1 MENILLEEI
10 NRMRRLMNLM
20 EVEDIETEDT
30 LDNDPLRDT
39 IITSLKQQ
47 IGGGK
52 EIYVRLVDNRPGK
65 EGKSNI
71 VKMVNGEVIDIDDD
85 QPEPVSESIKDT
97 LKIGAVCL
105 ILASGMVSCTKEDGN
120 YNLANDSRFTLKPGI
135 LNTLG
140 KEYFDSPVQGKDK
153 IYVIASN
160 QSGAGK
166 GRERYLYHDYTSK
179 IKNYGSKPFSS
190 QEYPDS
196 FATGANGIA
205 PTEVVQVFPFNADMV
220 SKLQPYNKT
229 GIPLGTFLGKY
240 KNVVVVEVLGSS
252 NYDWSDPY
260 NPKEVNDTKRKVG
273 HAIYLTNTDGI
284 NVGELYP
291 TTLDVMFGTYKNPIT
306 GNDKLMGLDDYYN
319 NNFNNLLGDKPE
331 L

>member
-1 MENILLEEI
+1 MEKVLLKEI
-10 NRMRRLMNLM
+10 NKMRRLMNLM

-30 LDNDPLRDT
+30 LNNDPLKDT
-39 IITSLKQQ
+39 IIKSLKKQL
-47 IGGGK
+47 GGGK
-52 EIYVRLVDNRPGK
+52 EIYVKLVDNRPGK
-65 EGKSNI
+65 EGKTNI

-85 QPEPVSESIKDT
+85 QPEPISESIKDT

-105 ILASGMVSCTKEDGN
+105 ILASGMISCKKEDG
-120 YNLANDSRFTLKPGI
+120 YNLANDTRFTLKPSI

-140 KEYFDSPVQGKDK
+140 KECFDSPVQGKDK

-179 IKNYGSKPFSS
+179 VKNYGGKPFHSE
-190 QEYPDS
+190 EYPDS

-205 PTEVVQVFPFNADMV
+205 PTEVIQVLPFN
-220 SKLQPYNKT
+220 SNISNKLQPYNKT
-229 GIPLGTFLGKY
+229 GFPLSSFLGKY
-240 KNVVVVEVLGSS
+240 KNVVVVEILGCSH
-252 NYDWSDPY
+252 YDWTDPY
-260 NPKEVNDTKRKVG
+260 KPKEVSDPKYKTG
-273 HAIYLTNTDGI
+273 YAIYLTNSDAI

-291 TTLDVMFGTYKNPIT
+291 TTLDVMFGTFKNPIG
-306 GNDKLMGLDDYYN
+306 GNDKLMSLNNYYMS
-319 NNFNNLLGDKPE
+319 NFINLLGDKPE

>member
-20 EVEDIETEDT
+20 EVEDIKTEDT

-47 IGGGK
+47 LGGGK

-65 EGKSNI
+65 GGKSNI

-105 ILASGMVSCTKEDGN
+105 ILASGMVSCTKEDSN

-153 IYVIASN
+153 IYVIAGN

-166 GRERYLYHDYTSK
+166 GSERYLYHDYTSK

-205 PTEVVQVFPFNADMV
+205 PTEVIQVLPFNADMV
-220 SKLQPYNKT
+220 NKLQPYNKT
-229 GIPLGTFLGKY
+229 GVPLGSFLGKY
-240 KNVVVVEVLGSS
+240 KNVVVVELLGCSH
-252 NYDWSDPY
+252 YDWTDPY
-260 NPKEVNDTKRKVG
+260 KPKEVSDPKYKTG
-273 HAIYLTNTDGI
+273 YAIYLTNADAI

-291 TTLDVMFGTYKNPIT
+291 TTLDVMFGTYKNPIG
-306 GNDKLMGLDDYYN
+306 GNDKLMSLN
-319 NNFNNLLGDKPE
+319 NYHMSNFINLLGDKPE

>member
-20 EVEDIETEDT
+20 EVEEIKTEDT
-30 LDNDPLRDT
+30 LENDPQNEK
-39 IITSLKQQ
+39 IVQSLKQEL
-47 IGGGK
+47 GDDN
-52 EIYVRLVDNRPGK
+52 EIYVKLVDNRPGK
-65 EGKSNI
+65 EGKTNI

-85 QPEPVSESIKDT
+85 QPEPVSEGIKDT

-105 ILASGMVSCTKEDGN
+105 ILASGMVSCTKEDSN
-120 YNLANDSRFTLKPGI
+120 YNLANDSRFTLKPRI

-166 GRERYLYHDYTSK
+166 GSERYLYHDYTSK

-205 PTEVVQVFPFNADMV
+205 PTEVIQVLPFNADMV
-220 SKLQPYNKT
+220 NKLQPYNKT
-229 GIPLGTFLGKY
+229 GVPLGSFLGKY
-240 KNVVVVEVLGSS
+240 KNVVVVELLGCSH
-252 NYDWSDPY
+252 YDWTDPY
-260 NPKEVNDTKRKVG
+260 KPKEVSDSKYKTG
-273 HAIYLTNTDGI
+273 YAIYLTNADAI

-291 TTLDVMFGTYKNPIT
+291 TTLDVMFGTYKNPIG
-306 GNDKLMGLDDYYN
+306 GNDKLMSLN
-319 NNFNNLLGDKPE
+319 NYHMSNFINLLGDKPE